1 MICQR
6 RSGLNKMIGSNQMV
20 KNVKTINKMGQ
31 QQKARKKL
39 VLKIEKHSDFIIY
52 NISCN

>member
-6 RSGLNKMIGSNQMV
+6 RSGLNKMIRSNQMV

-39 VLKIEKHSDFIIY
+39 VLKIEKHRDLIIY
-52 NISCN
+52 SISCS